1 MLLKKDLLKRFIIG
15 GAQLSQNYGAFNK
28 DYSIGSQELRKILNY
43 STKNEIFF
51 IDIANSY
58 KNCIKKLSKNNLK
71 KFKIILKIRIK
82 KKKNYLTKLKKIINN
97 TLKQLKINKL
107 YSIMLHNEFDFKYLK
122 NKKVSNYLIE
132 LKKKNI
138 IKKIGIS
145 IYNFKKIKFFLKNS
159 PIDLIQVPFNVLDRR
174 ILQKNLLKI
183 IKKKGVEVHVRSI
196 FLQGLLLQKPNS
208 HHSIIKNNQKLFNDW
223 NNFNLGEKRKKIINC
238 IKFVTQF
245 NEIDKFIIGVDN
257 FSQLTTIVNVLKN
270 INYDNKIEYN
280 LKLNNNKI
288 IDPRFW

>member
-1 MLLKKDLLKRFIIG
+1 MLIKKNLLKRFIIG

-28 DYSIGSQELRKILNY
+28 DYSIGPKELRKILNY
-43 STKNEIFF
+43 SKKNEIFF

-71 KFKIILKIRIK
+71 KFKIILKIRII
-82 KKKNYLTKLKKIINN
+82 KKKNYLPELKKIINN
-97 TLKQLKINKL
+97 TLKQLKISKL

-122 NKKVSNYLIE
+122 KKKISNYFIK
-132 LKKKNI
+132 LKKKNL

-145 IYNFKKIKFFLKNS
+145 IYNFKKIRFFLKNS
-159 PIDLIQVPFNVLDRR
+159 PIDLIQVPLNVFDRR
-174 ILQKNLLKI
+174 ILQKSLLKI
-183 IKKKGVEVHVRSI
+183 IKKNQIEVHVRSI

-223 NNFNLGEKRKKIINC
+223 DNFNLGEKKNKIINC

-245 NEIDKFIIGVDN
+245 DEIDKFIIGVDN
-257 FSQLTTIVNVLKN
+257 FSQLKTIVNVLKN

-280 LKLNNNKI
+280 LKLKNNKI

>member
-1 MLLKKDLLKRFIIG
+1 MLIKKNLLKRFIIG

-28 DYSIGSQELRKILNY
+28 DYSIGPKELRKILNY
-43 STKNEIFF
+43 SKKNEIFF

-71 KFKIILKIRIK
+71 KFKIILKIRII
-82 KKKNYLTKLKKIINN
+82 KKKNYLPELKKIINN
-97 TLKQLKINKL
+97 TLKQLKISKL

-122 NKKVSNYLIE
+122 KKKISNYLIE
-132 LKKKNI
+132 LKKKNL

-145 IYNFKKIKFFLKNS
+145 IYNFKKIRFFLKNS
-159 PIDLIQVPFNVLDRR
+159 PIDLIQVPLNVFDRR
-174 ILQKNLLKI
+174 ILQKSLLKI
-183 IKKKGVEVHVRSI
+183 IKKNQIEVHVRSI

-223 NNFNLGEKRKKIINC
+223 DNFNLGEKKNKIINC

-245 NEIDKFIIGVDN
+245 DEIDKFIIGVDN
-257 FSQLTTIVNVLKN
+257 FSQLKTIVNVLKN

-280 LKLNNNKI
+280 LKLKNNKI